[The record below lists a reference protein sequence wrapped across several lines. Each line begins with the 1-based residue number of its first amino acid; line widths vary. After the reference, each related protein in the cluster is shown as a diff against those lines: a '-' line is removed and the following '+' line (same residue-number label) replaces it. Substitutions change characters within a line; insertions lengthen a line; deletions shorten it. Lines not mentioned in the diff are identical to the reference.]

1 MKSKFISSV
10 RLSSSGQEFQ
20 KNKVQV
26 LSKKVILLILAI
38 TFLSSCT
45 QVVDIPLETSN
56 PKLVVEATI
65 NWAKGTLGNVQK
77 IKLTKTTNFYSNTIP
92 RVSGAT
98 VTVTNAANTIFNFV
112 EIPNTGEYV
121 CNNFIP
127 VLNATYKMSIS
138 SEGKSYTA
146 TEVLKPVATIQ
157 GFNQD
162 TNGGISGNKIRVQT
176 LYNDPPNTADYYLY
190 KYKYP
195 NELSPD
201 FYVSDD
207 QFYNGNTFFSVT
219 FNDKLKQGDI
229 IEVTHF
235 GISQQYYNYLNILLS
250 LTGNQGG
257 GPFQSPPVS
266 VRGNISNIA
275 DQNDFPFGYFGLS
288 ETDPRTYTV
297 Q

>member
-1 MKSKFISSV
+1 MKSKIHK
-10 RLSSSGQEFQ
+10 FQ
-20 KNKVQV
+20 KNIVQV
-26 LSKKVILLILAI
+26 LSKKVILLIIAI

-45 QVVDIPLETSN
+45 EVVNVPLETAN

-65 NWAKGTLGNVQK
+65 NWAKGTAGNVQK
-77 IKLTKTTNFYSNTIP
+77 IKLTKTTNFYSNTVP

-98 VTVTNAANTIFNFV
+98 VTVTNSANTVFNFV
-112 EIPNTGEYV
+112 EIPNSGEYV
-121 CNNFIP
+121 CNNFVP

-138 SEGKSYTA
+138 SEGKNYTA
-146 TEVLKPVATIQ
+146 TELLKPVATIQ
-157 GFNQD
+157 GFDQD
-162 TNGGISGNKIRVQT
+162 SNGGISSNQIRVKT
-176 LYNDPPNTADYYLY
+176 LYNDPPSTADYYLY

-195 NELSPD
+195 NELKPD

-207 QFYNGNTFFSVT
+207 QFYNGNPFFSVS

-257 GPFQSPPVS
+257 GPFQAPPVS
-266 VRGNISNIA
+266 VRGNITNTA
-275 DQNDFPFGYFGLS
+275 DQNDFPFGYFSLS